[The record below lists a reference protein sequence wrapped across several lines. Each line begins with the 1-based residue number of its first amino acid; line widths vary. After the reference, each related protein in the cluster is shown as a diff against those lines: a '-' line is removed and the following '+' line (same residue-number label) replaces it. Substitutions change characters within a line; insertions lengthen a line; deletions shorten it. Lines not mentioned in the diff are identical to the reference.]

1 MQEHLKSKEAY
12 KQFYEEQALN
22 HGNDHLTE
30 DYIRIQFLLSM
41 IQWGQVHMLEIGC
54 QTGGITKYVVN
65 KLYPGRTRLIALDVS
80 ENYINKARNNVVD
93 KRVEF
98 VNSFATDYIESYC
111 KYKDY
116 DQGFSTII
124 ATEVLEHVLEPQ
136 KLLKLCGKAL
146 RGYGPLLLTVPDEN
160 YVDTLGEHNTVF
172 TEEKLNNMLKDA
184 GFKNVFIF
192 HKEEWYFAICRK
204 G

>member
-30 DYIRIQFLLSM
+30 DYIRIQFLLSQ
-41 IQWGQVHMLEIGC
+41 IRNSDKVVEVGC
-54 QTGGITKYVVN
+54 QSGGITKH
-65 KLYPGRTRLIALDVS
+65 IALNNKYSTISAIDIS
-80 ENYINKARNNVVD
+80 EGYVKKARTVCDNIKNIV
-93 KRVEF
+93 F
-98 VNSFATDYIESYC
+98 INESAEDC
-111 KYKDY
+111 MHKIIKN
-116 DQGFSTII
+116 GEHPGIII
-124 ATEVLEHVLEPQ
+124 AMEIVEHVIDPFMFLA
-136 KLLKLCGKAL
+136 LCYASLSSLHG
-146 RGYGPLLLTVPDEN
+146 RLLLTVPDEN